1 MASSSKKVGREK
13 RRRST
18 AERKN
23 RIDANRLRAAARQ
36 KRQRAK
42 ARVAGVFTINTFAG
56 VVEVSGVGSFPT
68 MTAAKKACREAG
80 IRTPTIPADLRGLS
94 MRETT
99 NRPMPK
105 RARDF
110 DPALK
115 LPHVPLWTVLGSPRD
130 RTLVSVL

>member
-13 RRRST
+13 RRRSQ

-42 ARVAGVFTINTFAG
+42 ARVTGVFNLNHASG
-56 VVEVSGVGSFPT
+56 MVEVTGVGSFPT
-68 MTAAKKACREAG
+68 MTSAKKACREAG
-80 IRTPTIPADLRGLS
+80 IRTPSIPADLRGWT

-99 NRPMPK
+99 NRPLPK
-105 RARDF
+105 RARAF

-115 LPHVPLWTVLGSPRD
+115 LPHVPLWTVLGGQRD